1 MLDAAAFVDMRR
13 YIQGRIAYAKY
24 RVGSTYY
31 PASINGTNI
40 LGNGTVRV
48 RLSIVPDGGTIT
60 VNRVELYNDANELWA
75 HQDVSITVSASQTGV
90 LYWFDFTI
98 TEV

>member
-1 MLDAAAFVDMRR
+1 MLDTAAFVGMRE
-13 YIQGRIAYAKY
+13 YIQGQISYAKY

-31 PASINGTNI
+31 SASINGI
-40 LGNGTVRV
+40 DVLSNGTVRV
-48 RLSIVPDGGTIT
+48 RLSIVPGGGTIT
-60 VNRVELYNDANELWA
+60 VNRVELYNDAEELWA

-98 TEV
+98 TEA